1 MNTCQQQLLQ
11 KEQTMKQHLNVFDT
25 MVGAQLGLIH
35 PALSRRFVQGRRD
48 AERGDVSVSMVMWV
62 SISVL
67 MAAAIGKIIWEKV
80 RDKAKAIDVDTP
92 K

>member
-1 MNTCQQQLLQ
+1 
-11 KEQTMKQHLNVFDT
+11 MKQHLNVFDT
-25 MVGAQLGLIH
+25 MVAAQLGLIH
-35 PALSRRFVQGRRD
+35 PALRRRFVQGRRD

-67 MAAAIGKIIWEKV
+67 MAAAVGKIIWDKV
-80 RDKAKAIDVDTP
+80 RDKANAIDVNTP